1 MTIQQKERDP
11 KKWPDDEGI
20 FQIRDIPIEEPLG
33 RSDTAI
39 ADSTVKD
46 ELWDTQLPWDLQL
59 QSDKHVHLKRYLAN
73 LPMDVIGIPEYR
85 TVLTPEDRRL
95 EWKNLIYPVNGDVL
109 VHIYPGESGDRDRY
123 VPVEPDCGPVVTNL
137 LEQVDERLAPTWVC
151 WNS

>member
-11 KKWPDDEGI
+11 QKWPDDEGI

-39 ADSTVKD
+39 ADSIVKD
-46 ELWDTQLPWDLQL
+46 ELWDTQLPRDLQL

-85 TVLTPEDRRL
+85 TCLLYTSPS
-95 EWKNLIYPVNGDVL
+95 P
-109 VHIYPGESGDRDRY
+109 RDR
-123 VPVEPDCGPVVTNL
+123 G
-137 LEQVDERLAPTWVC
+137 
-151 WNS
+151 